1 MHRSKEIRL
10 KQAYFRY
17 SIIRHVWACYDRIM
31 MKLLSV
37 AYITRIYYNNIIF
50 GIIFTDG
57 IYQPFKNPRFKK
69 YLTSK
74 KREQ

>member
-37 AYITRIYYNNIIF
+37 AYITRIYYSNIWYNIYRWNLSTIQEPKVQEIF
-50 GIIFTDG
+50 DI
-57 IYQPFKNPRFKK
+57 
-69 YLTSK
+69 
-74 KREQ
+74 